1 MEELYLFPPYYVR
14 QVLSRRA
21 FLNAPPQRVA
31 NTGVRSVRVPL
42 SPNKFGLNPIRI
54 VFAKDQAPRLPEK

>member
-1 MEELYLFPPYYVR
+1 VEELCLFSPYYVR

-21 FLNAPPQRVA
+21 FLNTPPQRVA
-31 NTGVRSVRVPL
+31 NAGVGFVTLPL
-42 SPNKFGLNPIRI
+42 SPCDFELNPIHI

>member
-1 MEELYLFPPYYVR
+1 VEELCLFPPYYVR

-21 FLNAPPQRVA
+21 FLNAPSQRVA
-31 NTGVRSVRVPL
+31 NAGVWFVRVPL
-42 SPNKFGLNPIRI
+42 SPCDFELNPIRI